1 MESILAVA
9 YYSVSISCLVVS
21 VALAVAQRALKAN
34 AVFFDIGFY
43 LFSLSLVGFMYAF
56 LHTDAMDGFAR
67 DVLLVQRMFGIC
79 ASYGLMR
86 LVLRVYHI
94 RRDAPIVYVLYGL
107 LLAMF
112 AVAAADLAFG
122 LEVLFLEPPP
132 KISPTPLFRY
142 VYVPF
147 SILGLIA
154 GVFISLDLF
163 PVVIRQDPFAD
174 ILWVYGI
181 GMSAVLSAAVMFV
194 IRFIA
199 AYAPRTARKALVL
212 GDPQQTTRESD
223 GEEAYLGL
231 VTVIK
236 ERRLFADPE
245 VTLQDVARESGLP
258 RNEVSRLIN
267 VYSGGN
273 FRALVNR
280 LRVEEMKRLLAEGE
294 LSASI
299 LEIAIEVGFN
309 SKT

>member
-1 MESILAVA
+1 
-9 YYSVSISCLVVS
+9 
-21 VALAVAQRALKAN
+21 
-34 AVFFDIGFY
+34 
-43 LFSLSLVGFMYAF
+43 
-56 LHTDAMDGFAR
+56 
-67 DVLLVQRMFGIC
+67 
-79 ASYGLMR
+79 
-86 LVLRVYHI
+86 
-94 RRDAPIVYVLYGL
+94 
-107 LLAMF
+107 
-112 AVAAADLAFG
+112 
-122 LEVLFLEPPP
+122 
-132 KISPTPLFRY
+132 TPLFRY

-309 SKT
+309 SKTSMNRVFRSLEGVTPKEYRTTTLESSRDPPQGLRPTLRPHRSRPSGAPPPGR